1 MKLKKLNIS
10 SQLLILLLAGL
21 VMGFML
27 QMAQAQTL
35 NPGQSLNQAQVI
47 QTNVPGTSLG
57 DTLRTNTTLGYYHQF
72 LGPTVSGPNGE
83 TYNVFV
89 EGKSP
94 YQSFHAA
101 NLRYAITPDW
111 AMGVSLAATTAYGD
125 SVTDSKTGYKTTN
138 LRDEFYNARAFV
150 ALPAFK
156 TKLGSLFTTV
166 SYEAPTSVVS
176 RRNDMQYGGVLA
188 QSFAIALPSIKW
200 TAGVSWQYYR
210 MVYKNNIQNVA
221 ANAYFQGS
229 VPEKIARQTT
239 IVSGG
244 PYMTYRHNDNWGMNS
259 SMIFD
264 WDQRGK
270 QTGTASFNNNLPDRA
285 RLGVSYFPTKFKQ
298 IANVGI
304 FTQAL
309 VKYTAETHAVG
320 AEFALKF

>member
-1 MKLKKLNIS
+1 MRTKKTSVS

-35 NPGQSLNQAQVI
+35 NLGQSLNQAQVL
-47 QTNVPGTSLG
+47 QTNVPRASLG
-57 DTLRTNTTLGYYHQF
+57 DTLKSNTSLGYYHQF

-101 NLRYAITPDW
+101 NIRYSINSNW
-111 AMGVSLAATTAYGD
+111 AVGATLAATTAYGD
-125 SVTDSKTGYKTTN
+125 SVTNRQTGFKTTN

-150 ALPAFK
+150 SLPAFK

-176 RRNDMQYGGVLA
+176 RQNDMQYGGVIA
-188 QSFAIALPSIKW
+188 QSFAFSLPSVKF

-210 MVYKNNIQNVA
+210 MVYKDNVQNIP

-264 WDQRGK
+264 WDQRGN
-270 QTGTASFNNNLPDRA
+270 QTGTGSFNNNLPDRA
-285 RLGVSYFPTKFKQ
+285 RLGVSYFPSKLKQ
-298 IANVGI
+298 IANVGL

-309 VKYTAETHAVG
+309 VKYTSGTHAVG